1 MIRHLEEFV
10 GGLFSDIASLGS
22 NVVRPETLNNY
33 YASGI
38 NETLIS
44 EDRGTT
50 IMPFSMA
57 GDFDVASDNI
67 TKVVE
72 VVETFQIG
80 QEEFEV
86 LITGQPTIG
95 LESREVGQKDL
106 LRGKAFGVPIAIAY
120 ILGMSFLL
128 LMIVF
133 RSIVVPVKAIV
144 MNLLSVASTYG
155 ILVLVFQK
163 HVLHG
168 ALGFQQSDIIVAW
181 ISLFLFSILFG
192 LSMDYHVFLL
202 SRIRERFDQ
211 VGDNTDAVAY
221 GMRSTGRLITGE
233 ALIMV
238 SGVLGI

>member
-106 LRGKAFGVPIAIAY
+106 LRGKAFGVPIA
-120 ILGMSFLL
+120 
-128 LMIVF
+128 
-133 RSIVVPVKAIV
+133 
-144 MNLLSVASTYG
+144 
-155 ILVLVFQK
+155 
-163 HVLHG
+163 
-168 ALGFQQSDIIVAW
+168 
-181 ISLFLFSILFG
+181 
-192 LSMDYHVFLL
+192 
-202 SRIRERFDQ
+202 
-211 VGDNTDAVAY
+211 
-221 GMRSTGRLITGE
+221 
-233 ALIMV
+233 
-238 SGVLGI
+238 